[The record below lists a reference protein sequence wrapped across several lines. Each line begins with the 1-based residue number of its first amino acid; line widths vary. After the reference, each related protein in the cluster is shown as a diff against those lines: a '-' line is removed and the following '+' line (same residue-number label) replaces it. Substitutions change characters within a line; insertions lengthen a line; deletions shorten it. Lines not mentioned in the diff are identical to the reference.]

1 MKIYFD
7 TKHDFFSDNNK
18 HINNCVTVKDDKKL
32 YHYEFMID
40 GLTATI
46 RYNKLDYITH
56 AVDFYH
62 DKNPYIYI
70 YKTEDD
76 TYYQAFE
83 EIHTFKLPIDILQPT
98 KFFIDKSNYDLIEKN
113 IDVDNEFYFPVN
125 IINDEY
131 VLLDGHTLLSVLA
144 NNYKKMVN
152 VYIVDY
158 EPEIIDFIY
167 IAKEQNIRN
176 IKSVNILKHEEY
188 EKLWNMF
195 LNEYNEKI
203 DE

>member
-1 MKIYFD
+1 M
-7 TKHDFFSDNNK
+7 
-18 HINNCVTVKDDKKL
+18 
-32 YHYEFMID
+32 
-40 GLTATI
+40 
-46 RYNKLDYITH
+46 
-56 AVDFYH
+56 
-62 DKNPYIYI
+62 
-70 YKTEDD
+70 
-76 TYYQAFE
+76 
-83 EIHTFKLPIDILQPT
+83 
-98 KFFIDKSNYDLIEKN
+98 
-113 IDVDNEFYFPVN
+113 
-125 IINDEY
+125 
-131 VLLDGHTLLSVLA
+131 LLDGHTLLSVLA

-167 IAKEQNIRN
+167 IANEQNIRN